1 MVFTGISK
9 LIRLQLQ
16 LLSGAFNAEDHER
29 RLQQQLEK
37 KVGKK
42 QRKMARRAA
51 REHRRAQRKQ
61 RQTLLSL
68 TVVAEPT
75 NEEERP
81 ESSIASASKQP
92 QVQPVSCSLVW
103 ARTNVPGAIG
113 IADGLKSKPS
123 GGRWHAT
130 REKSLERVD
139 LTPEVAEVTSLS
151 VLQVASNEPQLPS
164 EFICESEAEL
174 EQKQREFYDSLGG
187 YSTVD
192 EEDDE
197 LHELLVVNQRASD
210 TKISIEWSST
220 DTRKAAESV
229 QPTKNDISKLCETLG
244 QEEAGSASPGVNPTN
259 VPSSASKPR
268 LDALLSLSDL
278 IETNSEDVDVDPCA
292 SAAFDGNSVFGEQE
306 GLHSLFLAN
315 HVFDGLCISP
325 AYSSSLISDQ
335 SSCDASIAV
344 HKCGAE
350 PDRCGVGYDMKVGGE
365 DEVIIEQFNEIKHDK
380 ERLLGVSILLNQAH
394 AEVLPETCALF
405 SGAGVEATKLNDT
418 LCTESSVESEF
429 LGELNGPEGVEVEM
443 SGTSGAVD
451 IVKSGSRIGDLVEPQ
466 RFARADISGQQV
478 KVSDLSPHL
487 TVQSC
492 RITAGIYSPGM
503 VDEYACAIY
512 KNLRDREHRYH
523 VTEDIFAEQRT
534 VQPQMRAVLVDW
546 LVEVHQRFELEAQTL
561 YLTVNYVDR
570 YLAQVPVNIQRFQ
583 LVGVAALLIAS
594 KFEEIYPC
602 DMDDLLYICERSY
615 SKADLVECERDL
627 LNVFAFNLA
636 VPTVSSFLGYFLEQC
651 EEDKLIGQ
659 LANLFAECSLLDFGF
674 GAKYEPSIVACACL
688 LAASCYVGNQ
698 GPRLVWNYRLVELTG
713 YAVETIIPCTQNLQ
727 TILAKPTKLT
737 AVATKY
743 SDKEFGEVACLP
755 LDGLNALLCG
765 LHVTT

>member
-16 LLSGAFNAEDHER
+16 LLGGAFNAEDHER

-37 KVGKK
+37 KAEKK
-42 QRKMARRAA
+42 QRKLARRAA
-51 REHRRAQRKQ
+51 RENRRAQRKQ
-61 RQTLLSL
+61 RRTLLSP

-75 NEEERP
+75 NEEERSQ
-81 ESSIASASKQP
+81 SSIDYSGKQP
-92 QVQPVSCSLVW
+92 QVQPASCSLVW
-103 ARTNVPGAIG
+103 ARTAEARTKVPGAIG
-113 IADGLKSKPS
+113 IAGGLKSKPS

-130 REKSLERVD
+130 RGKGPERVD
-139 LTPEVAEVTSLS
+139 LTPEEAEVTSLS
-151 VLQVASNEPQLPS
+151 VLQVASNEHQLPS
-164 EFICESEAEL
+164 EFISEYEAKL

-192 EEDDE
+192 EEEDDE

-210 TKISIEWSST
+210 TRISIELSST

-229 QPTKNDISKLCETLG
+229 EPTKTDVSKLCETQG
-244 QEEAGSASPGVNPTN
+244 QEEAGSASPGVNLTD
-259 VPSSASKPR
+259 VLSSASKPR
-268 LDALLSLSDL
+268 LDAILSLTRL
-278 IETNSEDVDVDPCA
+278 IETDSEDVDVDPCA
-292 SAAFDGNSVFGEQE
+292 GVAFEGNSVFDEQE
-306 GLHSLFLAN
+306 GSHSLFLAN
-315 HVFDGLCISP
+315 HVFEGHCISP
-325 AYSSSLISDQ
+325 AHSSSLISDQ
-335 SSCDASIAV
+335 SSCVTSIAV
-344 HKCGAE
+344 HKCGAD
-350 PDRCGVGYDMKVGGE
+350 PDRCAVENDVKVGGE
-365 DEVIIEQFNEIKHDK
+365 NEVIIKQFDEIKHDK
-380 ERLLGVSILLNQAH
+380 ERLLGVSVLLNQAH

-405 SGAGVEATKLNDT
+405 CRAVSEATKLNDT
-418 LCTESSVESEF
+418 LCSESSVESDF
-429 LGELNGPEGVEVEM
+429 LGKLNGPKGVEVEI
-443 SGTSGAVD
+443 SGTSGAVN

-466 RFARADISGQQV
+466 RFARADLSGQQV
-478 KVSDLSPHL
+478 KASDLSPHL

-492 RITAGIYSPGM
+492 RIAAGNYSPGM

-523 VTEDIFAEQRT
+523 VTEDIFAEQQT

-713 YAVETIIPCTQNLQ
+713 YAIETIIPCTQKLQ
-727 TILAKPTKLT
+727 TILANPTKLT

-743 SDKEFGEVACLP
+743 SDKAFGEVACLP
-755 LDGLNALLCG
+755 LEGLNALLC
-765 LHVTT
+765 